1 MGVRRD
7 NLQLCE
13 RIEAI
18 LSKEKP
24 TIANCSRR
32 VASPILVIEQA
43 WSGGNRTMQY
53 RQLGRTGIEVSRI
66 ALGCGTF
73 GGIGSPAALIG
84 RGLDEAAAFA
94 TMDEAM
100 ALGITLFD
108 TAFSYAGGA
117 SDRMIGRWL
126 GRQDSEARKRI
137 RIATKVGTVV
147 SAEGMRMDL
156 SPGTIA
162 EHLSSSLER
171 LGLDHVDFCL
181 CHGLDAQTPIE
192 ATLEGFAAVL
202 EAGRVSHIGVCNVT
216 PEELLA
222 VLAAS
227 ERLGLPRFDWV
238 QNAYN
243 LTRRSDESE
252 LFAICRDH
260 GLGLTPYS
268 PMAGG
273 LLTGKYGRD
282 QPAPRDSRLSL
293 RPEGALPSAATFDSI
308 DRLRQHAAALG
319 VSAGALALAW
329 VMSHPLVTAPIA
341 GPSRTSEHLRLV
353 REALTVQ
360 FDENSRDQIGSW
372 FAEH

>member
-1 MGVRRD
+1 
-7 NLQLCE
+7 
-13 RIEAI
+13 
-18 LSKEKP
+18 
-24 TIANCSRR
+24 
-32 VASPILVIEQA
+32 
-43 WSGGNRTMQY
+43 MQY
-53 RQLGRTGIEVSRI
+53 RQLGRTSIEISRI

-100 ALGITLFD
+100 ELGITLFD

-126 GRQDSEARKRI
+126 ARQDSKARQRI
-137 RIATKVGTVV
+137 RIATKVGTIV
-147 SAEGMRMDL
+147 SAEGMRTDL
-156 SPGTIA
+156 SPRTIA

-171 LGLDHVDFCL
+171 LDLEHVDLCL
-181 CHGLDAQTPIE
+181 SHGPDTQTPIE
-192 ATLEGFAAVL
+192 ATLEGFAAVI
-202 EAGRVSHIGVCNVT
+202 EAGKVSHIGACNVT
-216 PEELLA
+216 PDQLRDA
-222 VLAAS
+222 LAAS
-227 ERLGLPRFDWV
+227 DRLGLPRFEWI
-238 QNAYN
+238 QNAYS
-243 LTRRSDESE
+243 LLSRTDESE

-268 PMAGG
+268 PVAGG
-273 LLTGKYGRD
+273 VLTGKYARD
-282 QPAPRDSRLSL
+282 QPPPRDSRLSL
-293 RPEGALPSAATFDSI
+293 RPEGALSSPETFDSI

-329 VMSHPLVTAPIA
+329 VMSHPLVTAAIA
-341 GPSRTSEHLRLV
+341 GPSRTSEHLQLA

-360 FDENSRDQIGSW
+360 FDEHSRDQIGSW